1 MHSIGHK
8 HMKRIKKI
16 NEDWSSD
23 YTYDFTDH
31 GFEVEENGN
40 ILTGKYKGPFVMT
53 QLNDWFAEMT
63 AKMSDDHDVA
73 RAKTYFNQVTGNANF
88 EVEIA
93 PGRNFSI
100 EVQVGNETVEYFPL
114 SIYSYHLFDS
124 RVNARKCLGSI
135 WLKGSYKNGQK
146 KELGIIREHL
156 RDRAGNQIEDTNLK
170 ISLGARGRGISI
182 SKEELSKLFGKIFSN
197 DLKFVSAESK
207 AFIELSPNDQE
218 RVRRFKNQI
227 VS

>member
-1 MHSIGHK
+1 
-8 HMKRIKKI
+8 MKRIKKI

-100 EVQVGNETVEYFPL
+100 EVQVGNETVEYFP
-114 SIYSYHLFDS
+114 SHIYSYHLFDS
-124 RVNARKCLGSI
+124 RVNSRICLGSI

-146 KELGIIREHL
+146 KELGIHIEHL
-156 RDRAGNQIEDTNLK
+156 RDRVGNQIEDTKLQINLG
-170 ISLGARGRGISI
+170 SRGRGISI
-182 SKEELSKLFGKIFSN
+182 SKEELSKLFDKIFSN
-197 DLKFVSAESK
+197 DLKFHTSIAAGSRD
-207 AFIELSPNDQE
+207 FGELPPNDQE
-218 RVRRFKNQI
+218 RMRRFKNQF

>member
-1 MHSIGHK
+1 
-8 HMKRIKKI
+8 MKRIKKI

-40 ILTGKYKGPFVMT
+40 ILTGKYKGQFVMK

-100 EVQVGNETVEYFPL
+100 EVQVGNETVEYFP
-114 SIYSYHLFDS
+114 SHIYSNNLFDS
-124 RVNARKCLGSI
+124 RINPSKCIGSI
-135 WLKGSYKNGQK
+135 WFKGSFKNGQK
-146 KELGIIREHL
+146 KELGIHREHL
-156 RDRAGNQIEDTNLK
+156 RDRAGNQIEDTKLQINLG
-170 ISLGARGRGISI
+170 SRGRGISI

-197 DLKFVSAESK
+197 DLKFHTSIAAGSM
-207 AFIELSPNDQE
+207 AFSELTQNGQE
-218 RVRRFKNQI
+218 RMRRFKNQV

>member
-1 MHSIGHK
+1 
-8 HMKRIKKI
+8 MKRIKKI
-16 NEDWSSD
+16 NEDWSND

-40 ILTGKYKGPFVMT
+40 LLTGKYKGPFVMT

-73 RAKTYFNQVTGNANF
+73 RTKTYFNQVTGNANF

-100 EVQVGNETVEYFPL
+100 EVQVGNETVEYFP
-114 SIYSYHLFDS
+114 SHIYSGSLFDS
-124 RVNARKCLGSI
+124 RVNPSICLGSI
-135 WLKGSYKNGQK
+135 WFKGSFKNGQK

-156 RDRAGNQIEDTNLK
+156 RDSVGNQIEDTKLK
-170 ISLGARGRGISI
+170 ISLGSRGRGISI
-182 SKEELSKLFGKIFSN
+182 SREELSKLFDKIFSN
-197 DLKFVSAESK
+197 DLKSGSIEPR
-207 AFIELSPNDQE
+207 AFSELSQNDQE
-218 RVRRFKNQI
+218 RMRRFKNQVI
-227 VS
+227 S

>member
-1 MHSIGHK
+1 
-8 HMKRIKKI
+8 MKRIKKI

-100 EVQVGNETVEYFPL
+100 EVQVGNETVEYFP
-114 SIYSYHLFDS
+114 SHIYLYHLFDS
-124 RVNARKCLGSI
+124 RFNSRICTGSI
-135 WLKGSYKNGQK
+135 WFKGSFKNGQK
-146 KELGIIREHL
+146 KELGIHREHL
-156 RDRAGNQIEDTNLK
+156 RDRAGNQIEDTKLQ
-170 ISLGARGRGISI
+170 IMLGTRGRGISI
-182 SKEELSKLFGKIFSN
+182 SREELSKLFDKIFQN
-197 DLKFVSAESK
+197 DLKLHTSIAAGSK
-207 AFIELSPNDQE
+207 AFVELPQNEQE
-218 RVRRFKNQI
+218 RMRRFKNQV

>member
-1 MHSIGHK
+1 
-8 HMKRIKKI
+8 MKRIKKI

-100 EVQVGNETVEYFPL
+100 EVQVGNETVEYFP
-114 SIYSYHLFDS
+114 SHIYSYHLFDS
-124 RVNARKCLGSI
+124 RFNSRICIGSI
-135 WLKGSYKNGQK
+135 WFKGSFKNGQK
-146 KELGIIREHL
+146 KELGIHREHL
-156 RDRAGNQIEDTNLK
+156 RDRAGNQIEDTKLQ
-170 ISLGARGRGISI
+170 IMLGTRGRGISI

-197 DLKFVSAESK
+197 DLKFERLNMRNIGSI
-207 AFIELSPNDQE
+207 AFSELPQNDQE
-218 RVRRFKNQI
+218 RMRRFKNQVI
-227 VS
+227 S

>member
-1 MHSIGHK
+1 
-8 HMKRIKKI
+8 MKRIKKI

-100 EVQVGNETVEYFPL
+100 EVQVGNETVEYFP
-114 SIYSYHLFDS
+114 SHIYSYHLFDS
-124 RVNARKCLGSI
+124 RFNSRICIGSI
-135 WLKGSYKNGQK
+135 WFKGSFKNGQK
-146 KELGIIREHL
+146 KELGIHREHL
-156 RDRAGNQIEDTNLK
+156 RDRAGNQIEDTKLQINLG
-170 ISLGARGRGISI
+170 SRGRGISI
-182 SKEELSKLFGKIFSN
+182 SKEELSKLFDKIFSN
-197 DLKFVSAESK
+197 DLKFVWNITSIESK
-207 AFIELSPNDQE
+207 AFSELSQNDQE
-218 RVRRFKNQI
+218 RMRRFKNQVI
-227 VS
+227 S

>member
-1 MHSIGHK
+1 
-8 HMKRIKKI
+8 MKRIKKI

-170 ISLGARGRGISI
+170 ISLGTRGRGISI